1 LREAIIKAVSYLTGN
16 DFPPKEKEEITMA
29 KSPKSKPKSDVFKT
43 RKTREPEQVA
53 GDTITPPAE
62 IAQAIDA
69 FRDAQEQAKHFEGEA
84 TVQKDAI
91 NDYSLGEFAKRSLK
105 GKNHSF
111 KLLGEQS
118 MVTYVVMDASAGLTE
133 EDVEAFKE
141 RWGEKAADD
150 LIARDFASIRFDGEV
165 LEANYEAVVE
175 ALQTLPKDVLE
186 NLFKPMLL
194 KAKKGAVE
202 RAKNYA
208 KSPQELRELI
218 QQLKIR
224 NYIR

>member
-1 LREAIIKAVSYLTGN
+1 
-16 DFPPKEKEEITMA
+16 MA
-29 KSPKSKPKSDVFKT
+29 KVKSKAEKPKAKKAAASATSKSGIFKT
-43 RKTREPEQVA
+43 RKSREEQPQI
-53 GDTITPPAE
+53 GDTITPPE
-62 IAQAIDA
+62 TIAQAIDL

-91 NDYSLGEFAKRSLK
+91 NDYSRQEYVKRITR
-105 GKNHSF
+105 GKNGSF

-133 EDVEAFKE
+133 DEAEAFKE
-141 RWGEKAADD
+141 RWGEKATED

-165 LEANYEAVVE
+165 LEANYDAVVE
-175 ALQTLPKDVLE
+175 ALSTLPDDVLE

-194 KAKKGAVE
+194 KAKPGAVE
-202 RAKNYA
+202 RAKKYA
-208 KSPQELRELI
+208 KTADDLLEII

>member
-1 LREAIIKAVSYLTGN
+1 
-16 DFPPKEKEEITMA
+16 MA
-29 KSPKSKPKSDVFKT
+29 KATKAKPQKKAPAAKGDFFKT
-43 RKTREPEQVA
+43 RKTREPDQEA
-53 GDTITPPAE
+53 GDTITPPEE

-84 TVQKDAI
+84 TVQKDSI
-91 NDYSLGEFAKRSLK
+91 NEFALKEYSKRALK
-105 GKNHSF
+105 GKGRSF

-141 RWGEKAADD
+141 RWGDKAADD
-150 LIARDFASIRFDGEV
+150 LIAKDFASIRFDGEV
-165 LEANYEAVVE
+165 FEANYEAIVE

-194 KAKKGAVE
+194 KAKSGAVE
-202 RAKNYA
+202 RAKNHVKNA
-208 KSPQELRELI
+208 DELRELV